1 MKVKLSMPKIPPN
14 LHLVCA
20 QPYKDYELA
29 LVMKLTFSITANGDC
44 VPARAQQP
52 IIITP
57 DDYEA
62 AKPPLVSAPSWDSD
76 LMAFKAGTDVVV
88 QGHAYSYRQT
98 AQTVDT
104 ELKLAEVSRTVRVHG
119 DRRLDWRSGRPV
131 FSPAEP
137 FEMMPL
143 RFDRAYGGCD
153 QFYLAKVT
161 DILMRELIKTQPDLH
176 LETASDSHYPRNP
189 AGRGFLVE
197 MNRESSE
204 NMLLPNLEFPFDP
217 ITPERLAAGSPG
229 NWMSAPLPA
238 TFDWISPAWFPRIA
252 YLGLTPEHVVPADG
266 IREISLG
273 WALPSLMRLKSMM
286 KGGWHPTFQHGASPG
301 LVLRRLQPGTQ
312 MLLKNMFPSH
322 PERKIQLSSKVPQA
336 EIAITESTK
345 LATECY
351 LNAVIVQPDQDQVV
365 EVWSARAKV
374 TRPYA
379 QNELDNMNWKI
390 GWK

>member
-14 LHLVCA
+14 LRLVCA
-20 QPYKDYELA
+20 QPFKDYELA
-29 LVMKLTFSITANGDC
+29 LVMKLTFSITSNGDC
-44 VPARAQQP
+44 VPAPAQQP
-52 IIITP
+52 IIVNP
-57 DDYEA
+57 VGYEA
-62 AKPPLVSAPSWDSD
+62 AKPPQVSPPSWDSD

-88 QGHAYSYRQT
+88 QGNAYSYRHA
-98 AQTVDT
+98 AQTVEA
-104 ELKLAEVSRTVRVHG
+104 ELLLPDVSRTVRVHG
-119 DRRLDWRSGRPV
+119 DRRLDWRSGQPV
-131 FSPAEP
+131 FTPAKA
-137 FEMMPL
+137 FETMPL
-143 RFDRAYGGCD
+143 RYDRAYGGCD
-153 QFYLAKVT
+153 QLYMAKIT
-161 DILMRELIKTQPDLH
+161 DLFTRELIKTRPEMQV
-176 LETASDSHYPRNP
+176 ETATESHYPRNP

-197 MNRESSE
+197 MKRESAE

-217 ITPERLAAGSPG
+217 VTPERLAVGSPG

-252 YLGLTPEHVVPADG
+252 YLGLAPEHVVPADG

-273 WALPSLMRLKSMM
+273 WAVPSLMRLKSILN
-286 KGGWHPTFQHGASPG
+286 GGWHPTFQHGASPG

-322 PERKIQLSSKVPQA
+322 PERKLQLSSRVPQV
-336 EIAITESTK
+336 EISITESNK
-345 LATECY
+345 VAAASY
-351 LNAVIVQPDQDQVV
+351 LNAVVIQPDQDQVI

-379 QNELDNMNWKI
+379 KNELDNMTWKI